1 MKDEH
6 KHPSIAE
13 VCEEIDRKKLILQPI
28 FQSKYIW
35 TLRQQRAFIRWIL
48 EGKPI
53 PSVIFSQYDG
63 QRCVLDGQQRLTTI
77 HRYRNGKFSVDDKYY
92 NDLSEDMKIDFSDF
106 NIAVQEFVLEDGDDD
121 CDVINTFSI
130 LNAGQQVPRAM
141 RSGLA
146 SMVPTFW
153 GHPCKASR
161 LKK

>member
-1 MKDEH
+1 M
-6 KHPSIAE
+6 
-13 VCEEIDRKKLILQPI
+13 
-28 FQSKYIW
+28 
-35 TLRQQRAFIRWIL
+35 
-48 EGKPI
+48 
-53 PSVIFSQYDG
+53 IFSQYDG

-77 HRYRNGKFSVDDKYY
+77 YRYKKGKFHVDDNYY
-92 NDLSEDMKIDFSDF
+92 NDLSEDEQEDFKNY
-106 NIAVQEFVLEDGDDD
+106 NIAVQEFVLEDEDDD

-161 LKK
+161 LKKLMKK